1 MSPASGMPGALQSS
15 CFSALLAPPAR
26 GPGLSAGSSDWQRDW
41 GAGAGAVPWVKVPVM
56 SCSAGTSVQI
66 LPIIFLTI
74 NTQQEGREA
83 TNPNCLK

>member
-1 MSPASGMPGALQSS
+1 MEGGLLLPR
-15 CFSALLAPPAR
+15 CRLAPQ
-26 GPGLSAGSSDWQRDW
+26 AGRERL
-41 GAGAGAVPWVKVPVM
+41 GAGRVSRVKVPVM
-56 SCSAGTSVQI
+56 SCRASTSVQI